1 MNSFAKKSDRVVAG
15 GWWLEPCRNTNAL
28 GPTGQRFCLQP
39 QPQATQIVYQQKWLA
54 RWAEKFSA
62 LAYDDPGRCPG
73 LGEPRAF
80 GPASVSRKAGILPT
94 QSDTQFR
101 VSFLRAGTCLLL
113 PSPNESLSP
122 DREHAYPQFRRVKA
136 HHPAACL
143 AAAFVAWLAVSTAA
157 LADGPIVLRDVTKQT
172 GIDFRHTDGSSGR
185 RYFIEYI
192 ASGLAT
198 FDYDNDGR
206 IDIYFLNGRALPGA
220 KADVPAKNHLYRNL
234 GGFRFEDVTEKA
246 GVGDAGY
253 GLGVCVGDYDNDG
266 HADIYVSNFGP
277 NVLYHNNGDGTFTD
291 VTARAGVGRGEK
303 KVGAGASF
311 LDIDGDGN
319 LDLFAAN
326 YVRFSF
332 EANKPHYLMGTPTYP
347 NPLDFPHD
355 TNNLFH
361 NNGDGTFADVSER
374 SGIAAHPAPGWESS
388 VPISTTAAAPTS
400 SSPTTRWAISFSA
413 TTAMATSRKPPWL
426 RASRSTRAGFPTET
440 WRPIAPICTMTDDSI
455 CS

>member
-1 MNSFAKKSDRVVAG
+1 M
-15 GWWLEPCRNTNAL
+15 
-28 GPTGQRFCLQP
+28 
-39 QPQATQIVYQQKWLA
+39 
-54 RWAEKFSA
+54 
-62 LAYDDPGRCPG
+62 
-73 LGEPRAF
+73 
-80 GPASVSRKAGILPT
+80 
-94 QSDTQFR
+94 
-101 VSFLRAGTCLLL
+101 
-113 PSPNESLSP
+113 
-122 DREHAYPQFRRVKA
+122 KA

-206 IDIYFLNGRALPGA
+206 IDIYFLNGRALPVA

-374 SGIAAHPAPGWESS
+374 SGIAAHPARDGNRLCRFRQPRQHRHLRRQRLDGQFPFPQRRPWQLRGSRRGFGRRVRRGRDS
-388 VPISTTAAAPTS
+388 PRKHGGRLRRSAP
-400 SSPTTRWAISFSA
+400 
-413 TTAMATSRKPPWL
+413 
-426 RASRSTRAGFPTET
+426 
-440 WRPIAPICTMTDDSI
+440 
-455 CS
+455 